1 MAAAAPVLVFVALSL
16 ITNTAHAVR
25 TEHMAA
31 VTIAMMPH
39 VSSFLVI
46 KWGSLMGALGATG
59 ATGMLA
65 LGDPKLTAAML
76 QQGAHYEGHLALSQG
91 AILTGL
97 IWGAIVASVI
107 DGKFRNA
114 GGFAF
119 AAFLMASVGIIHSA
133 TLHWPDFSTVSLGYL
148 IAAAFLFIY
157 PIFHREEAIVPEA
170 EPLVEAQPTPG
181 E

>member
-1 MAAAAPVLVFVALSL
+1 
-16 ITNTAHAVR
+16 
-25 TEHMAA
+25 
-31 VTIAMMPH
+31 
-39 VSSFLVI
+39 
-46 KWGSLMGALGATG
+46 
-59 ATGMLA
+59 MLA

-157 PIFHREEAIVPEA
+157 PIFHREETIVPEA
-170 EPLVEAQPTPG
+170 EPLQGTQPAPG